1 MYMSRTFKFLTV
13 AALAVFILACNLLTT
28 PINNVEEVAS
38 TAQAF
43 ASEMPF
49 ETLQALATTVP
60 VQTFEALPSAIPE
73 VGQYFDPS
81 GTPVEQWNG
90 IPVMPQATVGQEF
103 TASIYSYTVPAT
115 AAEVQQFYTLQMEGL
130 GWKSPFGFQVSE
142 DGGIMF
148 FQKENEFITITI
160 APDQNNENSVDVILQ
175 K

>member
-1 MYMSRTFKFLTV
+1 MTRFSKLLIVGAF
-13 AALAVFILACNLLTT
+13 ALFILACNLVTA
-28 PINNVEEVAS
+28 PIQDVGNVAS

-49 ETLQALATTVP
+49 ETLQALATAIP

-73 VGQYFDPS
+73 VGQYFNPN
-81 GTPVEQWNG
+81 GTPVEEWNS
-90 IPVMPQATVGQEF
+90 IPVMPQATAGQEF
-103 TASIYSYTVPAT
+103 EGNIYSYTVPAS
-115 AAEVQQFYTLQMEGL
+115 AADVQQFYNQQMEAL
-130 GWKSPFGFQVSE
+130 GWSSPFGFQLSE

-148 FQKENEFITITI
+148 FQKESEFVTITV